1 MTTSAF
7 IKTKVKIFS
16 LIENNEIKLS
26 STKILSQESGR
37 NRLESVPVSSTEISI
52 NTSQNTGL
60 SQTSQDDFLDIF
72 FEYLKKAEGFVT
84 KPYPDEKG
92 VSVGVGLLVISKFES
107 IYERKY
113 GRKPTHPLRKDKLYV
128 AEAIKEGVEAFIR
141 TYNSYYTKEE
151 IQRMRSSQEIP
162 KDLYLRIGKGIAQKK
177 YIDVVKNYF
186 TDFDVLPISTK
197 LLLVDQSYAAG
208 TGYLKWNP
216 PSASNGLSIRKAVQ
230 NIIDIIKS
238 QGNTESTKEL
248 KSAYDSL
255 IFTWTKYKIFWKYFH
270 LGARRQQ
277 TVWHLLNW
285 NDLNGMKGASAVDA
299 YRLSIA
305 KKSTYDKYIFAYKYV
320 LQNNLLPPAYSAGSR
335 NRYDKV
341 INQAKEFDSLRNRKK
356 SPRARPDLNEVVS
369 LIKS

>member
-26 STKILSQESGR
+26 STKILSQKPNLNRSG
-37 NRLESVPVSSTEISI
+37 SASVSSTEISI
-52 NTSQNTGL
+52 NTSQNTNL

-92 VSVGVGLLVISKFES
+92 VSVGVGLLVISNFEQ
-107 IYERKY
+107 IYKQKYRKTLTY
-113 GRKPTHPLRKDKLYV
+113 PLRRDKDYV
-128 AEAIKEGVEAFIR
+128 KAAIKEGVAAFIR
-141 TYNSYYTKEE
+141 TYRSYYTDNE

-162 KDLYLRIGKGIAQKK
+162 KDLYLKIGKGIAQKK
-177 YIDVVKNYF
+177 YVDVVKKYF

-216 PSASNGLSIRKAVQ
+216 PSASKGLSIRKAVQ

-238 QGNTESTKEL
+238 QGNTASTEEL
-248 KSAYDSL
+248 KKAYDSL

-285 NDLNGMKGASAVDA
+285 NDLNGMTGASAVDA

-305 KKSTYDKYIFAYKYV
+305 KESTYDKYIFAYKYV
-320 LQNNLLPPAYSAGSR
+320 IENNLLPSAYSAGSS
-335 NRYDKV
+335 NRYDEV
-341 INQAKEFDSLRNRKK
+341 IKQAKEFDNLRNRKSK
-356 SPRARPDLNEVVS
+356 PRKRPDLSGVVA
-369 LIKS
+369 LLRN

>member
-1 MTTSAF
+1 MTTPAF

-16 LIENNEIKLS
+16 SIENNEIKLS
-26 STKILSQESGR
+26 STKILSQKPSL
-37 NRLESVPVSSTEISI
+37 NRLESASASSTEISI

-92 VSVGVGLLVISKFES
+92 VSVGVGLLVISKFER

-113 GRKPTHPLRKDKLYV
+113 GKRPKHPLRKDRDYV
-128 AEAIKEGVEAFIR
+128 SAAIKEGVDAFIR
-141 TYNSYYTKEE
+141 TYGSYYTPEE
-151 IQRMRSSQEIP
+151 KQRMRDSQEIP
-162 KDLYLRIGKGIAQKK
+162 KELYLRIGKEIAQEK
-177 YIDVVKNYF
+177 YIDVVKKYF

-208 TGYLKWNP
+208 TGYLKWDP
-216 PSASNGLSIRKAVQ
+216 PSASKGLSIRSAVQ
-230 NIIDIIKS
+230 NIINVIKS
-238 QGNTESTKEL
+238 QGNTASTEEL
-248 KSAYDSL
+248 KKAYDSL

-285 NDLNGMKGASAVDA
+285 NDLNGMTGASAVDA

-305 KKSTYDKYIFAYKYV
+305 KESTYDKYIFAYKYV
-320 LQNNLLPPAYSAGSR
+320 IEKNLLPSAYSAGSS

-341 INQAKEFDSLRNRKK
+341 INQAQEFDNLRNRKSK
-356 SPRARPDLNEVVS
+356 PRKRPDLSEVVA
-369 LIKS
+369 LIKN